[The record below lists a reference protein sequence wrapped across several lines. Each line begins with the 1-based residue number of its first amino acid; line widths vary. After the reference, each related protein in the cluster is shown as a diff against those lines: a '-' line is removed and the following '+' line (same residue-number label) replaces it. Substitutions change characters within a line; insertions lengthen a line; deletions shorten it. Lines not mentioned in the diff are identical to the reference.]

1 VTRLIPA
8 LDLRFPPLVLRPN
21 LPDLVALA
29 LDDLAPAAIH
39 ETGPDD
45 SPTWRVFLTDTRLT
59 GKAAALLSAEFGEL
73 GLDVTLASI
82 EEVDWAARSQAH
94 LTRINVGRVTVAP
107 PWDAAPPGGGVL
119 VIIQPS
125 TGFGTGHHQTTRLCL
140 DLLQRAG
147 VAGRR
152 ILDLGTGSG
161 VLALAAW
168 RLGAASVE
176 AIDNDED
183 ALVNAREN
191 VRLNG
196 GDSRIALRFADLRAA
211 AIEPAD
217 IVTANLTG
225 ALLVSEAR
233 HIRDLVKPGGQLILA
248 GFMTAESSDVTAAFV
263 PPFEVAHA
271 TSEDEWHAVRLKRT

>member
-1 VTRLIPA
+1 VTRLITA

-21 LPDLVALA
+21 LPDLVALV

-39 ETGPDD
+39 ETGTDD
-45 SPTWRVFLTDTRLT
+45 SPTWRVFLSDPRLT
-59 GKAAALLSAEFGEL
+59 GKVAARLSAEFGEL

-82 EEVDWAARSQAH
+82 EDIDWAARSQAH

-140 DLLQRAG
+140 ELLQRAA
-147 VAGRR
+147 VSGRR
-152 ILDLGTGSG
+152 VLDLGTGSG

-168 RLGAASVE
+168 RLGASVIE
-176 AIDNDED
+176 AIDYDED
-183 ALVNAREN
+183 ALINAREN
-191 VRLNG
+191 LRLNG
-196 GDSRIALRFADLRAA
+196 VASQVTVRAADLRSAPLD
-211 AIEPAD
+211 PAD

-225 ALLVSEAR
+225 ALLIAEAAR
-233 HIRDLVKPGGQLILA
+233 IRNFVKPGGQLILS
-248 GFMTAESSDVTAAFV
+248 GFVTAESDAVVAAYA
-263 PPFEVAHA
+263 PPFEIAQK
-271 TSEDEWHAVRLKRT
+271 TSEGEWHAARFKRT

>member
-1 VTRLIPA
+1 VTRLIAA
-8 LDLRFPPLVLRPN
+8 LDLRFPALALRPN

-39 ETGPDD
+39 ETGAEDN
-45 SPTWRVFLTDTRLT
+45 PTWRVFLSDPRLT
-59 GKAAALLSAEFGEL
+59 GKAAARLSAEFGEL

-82 EEVDWAARSQAH
+82 EDIDWAARSQAH

-140 DLLQRAG
+140 ELLQRAA
-147 VAGRR
+147 VQNRR
-152 ILDLGTGSG
+152 LLDLGTGSG
-161 VLALAAW
+161 VLAIAAW

-176 AIDNDED
+176 AIDCDED

-191 VRLNG
+191 LRLNG
-196 GDSRIALRFADLRAA
+196 VDSAIAVRAADLRSDSIA
-211 AIEPAD
+211 PAD

-225 ALLVSEAR
+225 ALLIAEATR
-233 HIRDLVKPGGQLILA
+233 IRALVRTGGQLILS
-248 GFMTAESSDVTAAFV
+248 GFVAAESDSVVRAYA
-263 PPFEVAHA
+263 PPFEVTQKA
-271 TSEDEWHAVRLKRT
+271 SEDEWHAARFRQ

>member
-1 VTRLIPA
+1 VTRLITA

-21 LPDLVALA
+21 LPDLVVLA

-45 SPTWRVFLTDTRLT
+45 SPTWRVFLTDATLT
-59 GKAAALLSAEFGEL
+59 GKAAARLSAEFGAL

-82 EEVDWAARSQAH
+82 EDVDWAARSQAH

-119 VIIQPS
+119 VVIQPS
-125 TGFGTGHHQTTRLCL
+125 TGFGTGHHQSTRLCL
-140 DLLQRAG
+140 ELLQRAG
-147 VAGRR
+147 VAGRHM
-152 ILDLGTGSG
+152 IDLGTGSG

-183 ALVNAREN
+183 ALINAREN
-191 VRLNG
+191 LRLNG
-196 GDSRIALRFADLRAA
+196 VDSQIAIRQADLRTTS
-211 AIEPAD
+211 IEPAD
-217 IVTANLTG
+217 VVTANLTG
-225 ALLVSEAR
+225 ALLISHADR
-233 HIRDLVKPGGQLILA
+233 IRGLAKPGGQLILA
-248 GFMTAESSDVTAAFV
+248 GFLAAESSDVLAAYA
-263 PPFEVAHA
+263 PPFEVAQLA
-271 TSEDEWHAVRLKRT
+271 SENEWHAARLKRT